1 MPPSEMHV
9 ERLTQEAQVLIG
21 AGNITTA
28 RALEI
33 LTYYILANNQIRIRL
48 QEELREPMAGY
59 PKEIPSWTQLEK
71 LPYLSAVIK
80 EGLRLARPSHY
91 PKMTTQG

>member
-9 ERLTQEAQVLIG
+9 ERLTQEAQVLIA
-21 AGNITTA
+21 AGNLTTS
-28 RALEI
+28 RALEFFM
-33 LTYYILANNQIRIRL
+33 YYIIANDQIRTRL

-59 PKEIPSWTQLEK
+59 PEKIPPWTQLEK

-80 EGLRLARPSHY
+80 EGLRLARLSHY
-91 PKMTTQG
+91 QRMSTQG